1 MYSKIHT
8 TEKKKLTKGDLL
20 QREQLM
26 HRSWCNKNDIKIY
39 MVPIGQVL
47 CNIVVDDKG
56 KIYRDPEH
64 YRQDNKLQR
73 KRRKKGEPKPK
84 IVSERIAELYTTKYF
99 EYNEKK
105 EDNS

>member
-1 MYSKIHT
+1 MV
-8 TEKKKLTKGDLL
+8 KKKLSKGDLL
-20 QREQLM
+20 QKQQHAHM
-26 HRSWCNKNDIKIY
+26 SWCLKNDIKIY

-56 KIYRDPEH
+56 KIFRDPNDF
-64 YRQDNKLQR
+64 RMDNKLHR
-73 KRRKKGEPKPK
+73 RRRKKGEPKPK
-84 IVSERIAELYTTKYF
+84 TVSERIAELYTIKYL